1 MRFSSALLAST
12 ALCTLPFLTVVNSAA
27 VSLESRSLR
36 QPAVFTLAER
46 SNHIESRI
54 DFLSVS
60 AGELELMLRNGSTT
74 SVELINAYLARSAP
88 LTSPAHTLTLLTLI
102 PTRPARK
109 ILICD
114 GESI

>member
-12 ALCTLPFLTVVNSAA
+12 ALCTLPLLPAVNSLAG
-27 VSLESRSLR
+27 SLESRSLQ
-36 QPAVFTLAER
+36 QPVLALAER

-74 SVELINAYLARSAP
+74 SVELINGYLARSAP
-88 LTSPAHTLTLLTLI
+88 SSPPQPTLSPFSTLH